1 MNVDLVVAVAVVVGR
16 MVVEDYIDLG
26 VGIVPHG
33 LMYLGR
39 IVVEVLVLVLDF
51 GFRRSLIIS
60 VIIDEMN
67 GDIPAESYSSLC
79 LNPLILPSILTPG
92 EPTSCPCPQSFED
105 P

>member
-1 MNVDLVVAVAVVVGR
+1 MSVDLVVAVVAAGR
-16 MVVEDYIDLG
+16 MVVEFDYIELG

-60 VIIDEMN
+60 VIIDEMK